1 MARIYSWQLTDT
13 KYGYITGVKDNNPF
27 IGNRLNADDYEA
39 VVSKVDIMSL
49 TQYTTNFNKLCEL
62 CAPYGLDPT
71 KEGTISAA
79 AFYDTTNLNSNF
91 MVVLVGKDGKDGAKG
106 EKGDKGDPGEPGVTP
121 DTPIPYIS
129 VTAYASSGDRDI
141 APETPREGE
150 IIITWNE
157 KTKQYTFDD
166 TTKRWW
172 ISDSDANDND
182 GDGSNKSIIWQST
195 AIYNDKG
202 IVSPWT
208 KPIRIT
214 GENGEP
220 GSDGN
225 NIEFIYTLRTHAWV
239 NAEPPVS
246 VNENKHVPD
255 GWTGSPSGIND
266 KYKYEYMCQR
276 RKNADGIWNDWE
288 GPTIWSRWGDDGKD
302 GDGVEY
308 AYLTT
313 NGSEPN
319 FRLDVDI
326 DSEAYQTPE
335 YRPFAQEKNQAG
347 EWVDIQDGNGESIR
361 WYDNP
366 RQIDSEDNRA
376 QWVIIR
382 KRRTEE
388 GESKAKWGEFSSPA
402 LWSMYGQ
409 KGDPGVE
416 GLNVYERKMYQAY
429 NVNDEPE
436 VNAPYDFDPG
446 FEWGTAVPVEKG
458 DNEGIWCIEA
468 YIKLMTIKQDDGTVK
483 YEQQLCWYDGKTD
496 KRVINEETGTEDYP
510 RWSIPYIIE
519 GRDGADFVHNRE
531 EIYICVGLDDE
542 GKPMIPDVPTDNEK
556 QEDHYI
562 PGGWTQYM
570 EGLSEETPVCYMCYR
585 DRELKDKWWGEWSD
599 WKGPFIYNQL
609 GSTGPAGLDGTDG
622 RDGEGV
628 EYCYFLTFNDV
639 PPTAYVLPED
649 YDNGNYQLPDYCPY
663 ADSDGNLRWSDEPQ
677 GVDEGN
683 PYEWVISRHKRET
696 RDEVVEWGDFSEP
709 AIYAKWGFNG
719 KDGKDIEY
727 VYCMTKTYEKP
738 GVGAYDNSFIENGDG
753 TITKGE
759 GQSDEYRPPI
769 KWSGKE
775 GEVSGEYVDGVH
787 CWMDN
792 AKDVS
797 LEWPY
802 QWEMI
807 RRKNAETKT
816 SNENLYKYPWTEYT
830 NDIVTLH
837 SKWGRDGDQG
847 RQGVAGVAGIH
858 YEMRFIRARHGEDP
872 ETGLENDKIYL
883 LVPEIKNGGFTG
895 GWKEV
900 YYLNENNEIQKEW
913 TEYWENTIHP
923 DSNNQE
929 VLCKERNL
937 NKEYFPLY
945 TNKLDVN
952 EKYPYMFFVQ
962 SRIAEERVEEE
973 YINENNGEVEWELK
987 STKEVLENGRWE
999 NPARLTGK
1007 QGIQGPEGKRG
1018 PILYSAGVY
1027 GMGVRYYT
1035 DGVKKPYVLDPNDKN
1050 YYYLEKGNYSAG
1062 SLGDDKGMDF
1072 WYIDPTGN
1080 NNTKDNTPSSD
1091 FTNNT
1096 NPYWVKMEQFD
1107 VILANVGIFR
1117 SALVGSGVF
1126 YGEWFYS
1133 QNGLSGNTIVSNY
1146 EEFDPDTKINK
1157 GPTIAWGRD
1166 NKFKPSLAMNLK
1178 DGSGWFANQNIV
1190 WDSWGNMNCNVN
1202 GNFNGDGNGSLA
1214 DGAIT
1219 WDAKGLYI
1227 HKDTTFDKDVV
1238 LSWGNIA
1245 ESDDIDSAI
1254 SAAQSTAD
1262 AAKTRM
1268 DGWVSD
1274 SVITKFELQGIKD
1287 ERAFIIADKNDI
1299 DKKCTKYNLTTH
1311 SDKTAYD
1318 TAYTNYKKTL
1328 DGIINKFNSDT
1339 TLEKVDVPSAL
1350 TTQQTTF
1357 YSKRTNIL
1365 EELVTAEQSYVS
1377 SAASAAQKA
1386 AEEYSDG
1393 NVEVMKKYAKDYT
1406 DGKVP
1411 TDEYITTITK
1421 NAITTDWLNARNITA
1436 AGITAAGLS
1445 AHTATI
1451 GTIASENIDVDN
1463 LYVKKLNT
1471 KGKNVYS
1478 AGTISVEDNEMKV
1491 YNNNK
1496 PTEVVRITGTEL
1508 KDIPDVVTGCS
1519 ISETTCFTYNIFND
1533 IANKQSN
1540 YIYGS
1545 KYIGDTSSSQPNNG
1559 YKYKVQQANKNLTGS
1574 VPVTFTLS
1582 AKTTSFSTAQ
1592 QISLTFCLIID
1603 NKVVNYNSGPSTVTL
1618 FSGYNSNQNGATLE
1632 WSTTKTL
1639 YLSETPQKQYVNWGI
1654 KTLST
1659 GASSLNQVT
1668 LTGEIGTK
1676 SYWLVPDINI
1686 CDISPLGFRYIV
1698 NHEKYVV
1705 FKKDGTFFLRSG
1717 DNGVGV
1723 NNDGVFITTDGKTLQ
1738 KISVSPEREFRCKGN
1753 NIKGKMLLVG
1763 TYNANLPE
1771 A

>member
-39 VVSKVDIMSL
+39 VVSKVDTMSL
-49 TQYTTNFNKLCEL
+49 TQYTTNFTKLCEL

-157 KTKQYTFDD
+157 KTKQYTFND

-347 EWVDIQDGNGESIR
+347 EWVDIQDDNGESIR

-542 GKPMIPDVPTDNEK
+542 GKPMIPDVPIDNEK

-570 EGLSEETPVCYMCYR
+570 EGLSEDTPVCYMCYR

-628 EYCYFLTFNDV
+628 EYCYFLTFDDT
-639 PPTAYVLPED
+639 PPIAYVPPED
-649 YDNGNYQLPDYCPY
+649 YDNGNYQLSDYCPY
-663 ADSDGNLRWSDEPQ
+663 ADSDRNLRWSDEPQ

-696 RDEVVEWGDFSEP
+696 RDEVVEWDNFSEP

-738 GVGAYDNSFIENGDG
+738 GVGAYDNSFIENEDG
-753 TITKGE
+753 TITKGV

-775 GEVSGEYVDGVH
+775 GEVSGEYVNGVH

-830 NDIVTLH
+830 DEIVTLH

-858 YEMRFIRARHGEDP
+858 YEMRFIRGRHGKDP
-872 ETGLENDKIYL
+872 DTGLENDDIYL
-883 LVPEIKNGGFTG
+883 LVPEIKNNKFTNE
-895 GWKEV
+895 WIDV
-900 YYLNENNEIQKEW
+900 YYVDKDNVIQNEWIN
-913 TEYWENTIHP
+913 YWEKTIHP
-923 DSNNQE
+923 DSNNDE
-929 VLCKERNL
+929 VLCKERDL
-937 NKEYFPLY
+937 NKSFFPLY
-945 TNKLDVN
+945 TSVLDSN

-962 SRIAEERVEEE
+962 SRIAEERVEKT
-973 YINENNGEVEWELK
+973 YTNPNNGQVEV
-987 STKEVLENGRWE
+987 SGYTTTEVLENGRWE

-1027 GMGVRYYT
+1027 GMGIRYYT
-1035 DGVKKPYVLDPNDKN
+1035 DGVKKPYVLDPNDRN

-1062 SLGDDKGMDF
+1062 SLNDDKGMDF

-1080 NNTKDNTPSSD
+1080 NNSKDNTPSGDVANSA
-1091 FTNNT
+1091 
-1096 NPYWVKMEQFD
+1096 NPCWVKMEQFD

-1133 QNGLSGNTIVSNY
+1133 QNGTLSDGTKSESTTNEDGIVVTSSRY
-1146 EEFDPDTKINK
+1146 EEFDPDTRILTKTNGGANGTSKEPYIN
-1157 GPTIAWGRD
+1157 WGA
-1166 NKFKPSLAMNLK
+1166 NNNFKPFLALNLM
-1178 DGSGWFANQNIV
+1178 DGSGWFAGTNIL
-1190 WDSWGNMNCNVN
+1190 WDSDGNMNIKGSGVGSF
-1202 GNFNGDGNGSLA
+1202 GNDAF
-1214 DGAIT
+1214 T
-1219 WDAKGLYI
+1219 WDDENIYI
-1227 HKDTTFDKDVV
+1227 NKNLKMGSGVTISWANVDSTKIDKDVQD
-1238 LSWGNIA
+1238 A
-1245 ESDDIDSAI
+1245 K
-1254 SAAQSTAD
+1254 D
-1262 AAKTRM
+1262 AATAADKRM
-1268 DGWVSD
+1268 DDWVADGYIS
-1274 SVITKFELQGIKD
+1274 KLELQGIKD
-1287 ERAFIIADKNDI
+1287 EYAFVKADKNDI
-1299 DKKCTKYNLTTH
+1299 DKKCTKYNIGTNNAVRSEYT
-1311 SDKTAYD
+1311 S
-1318 TAYTNYKKTL
+1318 AYTDYTTSLYN
-1328 DGIINKFNSDT
+1328 IITGFTST
-1339 TLEKVDVPSAL
+1339 TERVLSGNLE
-1350 TTQQTTF
+1350 TYQETYYQ
-1357 YSKRTNIL
+1357 KRTTIL
-1365 EELVTAEQSYVS
+1365 ESIVTAEQTAIDNAYKN
-1377 SAASAAQKA
+1377 AT
-1386 AEEYSDG
+1386 G
-1393 NVEVMKKYAKDYT
+1393 YT
-1406 DGKVP
+1406 KTQINGLEIP
-1411 TDEYITTITK
+1411 DENTITEITE
-1421 NAITTDWLNARNITA
+1421 NAITTARISANQIT
-1436 AGITAAGLS
+1436 S
-1445 AHTATI
+1445 
-1451 GTIASENIDVDN
+1451 GTIDAARINVDD
-1463 LYVKKLNT
+1463 LLVKKLKTDYDSDGSYISIDSNGIVLYGTGASEVLRIKNT
-1471 KGKNVYS
+1471 TVSKPYYTASGVSAPSVCKDKELTFSGGGSQTQYVCWKHSGSYLGSITKTVTKDTKITINSLYVTFDNINLSQTGK
-1478 AGTISVEDNEMKV
+1478 TISNATTNFYPQILINVTLNGKSKGSTRCIIKSPSLNTGFTGN
-1491 YNNNK
+1491 YN
-1496 PTEVVRITGTEL
+1496 
-1508 KDIPDVVTGCS
+1508 
-1519 ISETTCFTYNIFND
+1519 
-1533 IANKQSN
+1533 
-1540 YIYGS
+1540 
-1545 KYIGDTSSSQPNNG
+1545 
-1559 YKYKVQQANKNLTGS
+1559 
-1574 VPVTFTLS
+1574 TFTLS
-1582 AKTTSFSTAQ
+1582 GGTHNSDTSNSFYINENGTLQLDFSIPVSEFVSAGTVSNGAWWITRSDSNLSGTGKIDVNCDYKIEPNPHRFTIGSNGFLKSSTNGYLYSDNGEFTVVCGNYGFRVHTGDGIKKTTNKGVDWVSF
-1592 QISLTFCLIID
+1592 
-1603 NKVVNYNSGPSTVTL
+1603 
-1618 FSGYNSNQNGATLE
+1618 
-1632 WSTTKTL
+1632 
-1639 YLSETPQKQYVNWGI
+1639 
-1654 KTLST
+1654 
-1659 GASSLNQVT
+1659 
-1668 LTGEIGTK
+1668 
-1676 SYWLVPDINI
+1676 
-1686 CDISPLGFRYIV
+1686 
-1698 NHEKYVV
+1698 
-1705 FKKDGTFFLRSG
+1705 
-1717 DNGVGV
+1717 
-1723 NNDGVFITTDGKTLQ
+1723 
-1738 KISVSPEREFRCKGN
+1738 
-1753 NIKGKMLLVG
+1753 
-1763 TYNANLPE
+1763 
-1771 A
+1771 